1 MIINMTCGG
10 GGADGLN
17 VKIVASETQPS
28 NPQENTIWINTSPPI
43 HGWYFS
49 ATAPSS
55 PENGAVWIQTA
66 SDSAVAFNAAK
77 NGVLMVYPVV
87 CKQYSSVSGVWTEV
101 TAKSFISNGWREWII
116 YLYSPGNTHDEL
128 TGGWEGV
135 AHRRYANIP
144 GEGWDVYSK
153 SPSVNTQGAEYMEI
167 VLESQ
172 QYDNYSGSA
181 RTVKKIDLTDFDQ
194 ISFTLTAAG
203 GSPRGYVTQS
213 PTGYDNVTEV
223 DLGVGTTVLD
233 VSGLSGEYYVGIN
246 LLAASATMTVRVTQI
261 TVK

>member
-10 GGADGLN
+10 GSADGLN

-28 NPQENTIWINTSPPI
+28 NPQENTIWISTGTPI

-49 ATAPSS
+49 ATEPSGVL
-55 PENGAVWIQTA
+55 NGAVWIRTS
-66 SDSAVAFNAAK
+66 SDSSVAFNAAK
-77 NGVLMVYPVV
+77 NAVLMVYPQV
-87 CKQYSSVSGVWTEV
+87 CFQRINGAWVEV
-101 TAKSFISNGWREWII
+101 TAKSYINNGWTDWII
-116 YLYSPGNTHDEL
+116 YLYSPGNIHEDL
-128 TGGWEGV
+128 TGGWEGK
-135 AHRRYANIP
+135 AHRRQDKV
-144 GEGWDVYSK
+144 GTWDVGSK

-172 QYDNYSGSA
+172 QYYNYSGSA
-181 RTVKKIDLTDFDQ
+181 RTVNKIDLTDFDQ

-213 PTGYDNVTEV
+213 PTGYDNVTDV

>member
-17 VKIVASETQPS
+17 VKIVASSTQPS
-28 NPQENTIWINTSPPI
+28 NPQENTIWISTGTPI
-43 HGWYFS
+43 RGWYFS
-49 ATAPSS
+49 ATEPS
-55 PENGAVWIQTA
+55 GAQDRAVWIRTA

-77 NGVLMVYPVV
+77 NGVLMVYPQS
-87 CKQYSSVSGVWTEV
+87 CFQRISGAWVEV
-101 TAKSFISNGWREWII
+101 TAKSYINNGWTDWII
-116 YLYSPGNTHDEL
+116 YLYSPGNIHENL

-135 AHRRYANIP
+135 AHRRYATLP
-144 GEGWDVYSK
+144 VEGWDVYSRA
-153 SPSVNTQGAEYMEI
+153 PSVNTEGAEYMEI
-167 VLESQ
+167 VLVSQ
-172 QYDNYSGSA
+172 QDYNYSGSA
-181 RTVKKIDLTDFDQ
+181 RTVNKIDLTDFDQ
-194 ISFTLTAAG
+194 ISFTLTIAG

-213 PTGYDNVTEV
+213 PTGYDNVTDV

-246 LLAASATMTVRVTQI
+246 LLAASATQTVRVTQI